1 MKYPIFL
8 GAMLMGLLGCA
19 RQPKQSSII
28 LEQWETDPESSRL
41 VDFSYA
47 GVYRN
52 EQKPDLT
59 PDHYQRFNVLDFGA
73 IPDDGKDDIEA
84 IQRAVDA
91 AAEAGG
97 GLVFIPKGTF
107 DFDVNTK
114 KRFVHIRHSN
124 ITILGAGEGNGYTTL
139 HDHTPSDYPD
149 PKKMWLG
156 GLWPSFFLVYQ
167 LEADSVWTPFA
178 DSKNIK
184 AQLGNAKKH
193 SSTISLSSD
202 NGIVEGKTYLLTME
216 SENNEL
222 TKNLIYPL
230 QKAGKYWWSSEKDY
244 KYKIRQLVKVMKKE
258 GSNIILDAP
267 LLWDLDEKYAP
278 QLREIPIMI
287 ENVAIGG
294 LKMTTDWNEEFIHHK
309 DAIHDGGWTHIRM
322 SYCENSWV
330 QNTIHEHTT
339 GAVSVNNSKNCSV
352 WDARI
357 KGNIGHNG
365 FNINGF
371 STRNLMYNLHGG
383 QAFHTFALSSH
394 SSGNVYYNCYSQE
407 PSAIDLHGGIG
418 VHNLFD
424 NIFGPQFKHGG
435 SGNALPPAMGSGM
448 VFWNYHV
455 GITEPYKGIIKNS
468 IASFKEIPGFVMVG
482 VQADKGQE
490 IYLLDNEKN
499 RIKGDYQGAWGHIE
513 YWNEQPNPRSLF
525 IYQLEKRK
533 GKEIQHIL
541 QLK

>member
-1 MKYPIFL
+1 
-8 GAMLMGLLGCA
+8 
-19 RQPKQSSII
+19 
-28 LEQWETDPESSRL
+28 LE
-41 VDFSYA
+41 
-47 GVYRN
+47 
-52 EQKPDLT
+52 
-59 PDHYQRFNVLDFGA
+59 
-73 IPDDGKDDIEA
+73 
-84 IQRAVDA
+84 
-91 AAEAGG
+91 
-97 GLVFIPKGTF
+97 
-107 DFDVNTK
+107 
-114 KRFVHIRHSN
+114 
-124 ITILGAGEGNGYTTL
+124 
-139 HDHTPSDYPD
+139 
-149 PKKMWLG
+149 
-156 GLWPSFFLVYQ
+156 
-167 LEADSVWTPFA
+167 
-178 DSKNIK
+178 
-184 AQLGNAKKH
+184 
-193 SSTISLSSD
+193 
-202 NGIVEGKTYLLTME
+202 
-216 SENNEL
+216 
-222 TKNLIYPL
+222 
-230 QKAGKYWWSSEKDY
+230 KAGKYWWS
-244 KYKIRQLVKVMKKE
+244 RAKVMKKE

-278 QLREIPIMI
+278 QLWEIPIMI

-435 SGNALPPAMGSGM
+435 SENALPPAMGIGM

-468 IASFKEIPGFVMVG
+468 IASFKEIPGFVLVG
-482 VQADKGQE
+482 LQADKGQE
-490 IYLLDNEKN
+490 IYFLDNEKN

-513 YWNEQPNPRSLF
+513 YWNAQPNPRSLF
-525 IYQLEKRK
+525 MYQLEKRK